1 MFEIRSIM
9 YKVAFKRYIG
19 TSLRGGRVRGASSI
33 DEVFCNKCIICSLTK
48 ASQP

>member
-19 TSLRGGRVRGASSI
+19 TSLRGGEEGEGGFI
-33 DEVFCNKCIICSLTK
+33 Y
-48 ASQP
+48 